1 MSYSTQL
8 KPINPP
14 SESMREYY
22 GNLFKRNQMKFMR
35 RSSLDPSHLGSEFVL
50 DNQQF
55 SLLGTISPAEMIIEN
70 LEDGS
75 CYIIHCDYATKLVLG
90 N

>member
-1 MSYSTQL
+1 MSYSTTL
-8 KPINPP
+8 KPMNTP
-14 SESMREYY
+14 SDSMKEYY

-35 RSSLDPSHLGSEFVL
+35 RSPLEPSHLGSEFTIDGIQYYLV
-50 DNQQF
+50 
-55 SLLGTISPAEMIIEN
+55 GTISPAEMIIEN

-75 CYIIHCDYATKLVLG
+75 CYIIHCDYATRLVLD